1 MKLFEL
7 AGITKRFGSRTVLD
21 ISELTLYPD
30 RIYAILGPNGAG
42 KTTLLRVL
50 NLLLPPDSG
59 KIRFME
65 VDVDHSER
73 TRLALSREMCM
84 VFQRPYMFRTNVFEN
99 VAYGLRLRNIAGR
112 ELRDKVTE
120 ALRFVGMLD
129 FARRPAHKLSSGE
142 AQRVALARALA
153 LRPRVL
159 LLDEP
164 TANLDPAS
172 VQALENIIKGCREE
186 YRATVIMVTHNL
198 FQAKRL
204 AHEVVLLHEGRI
216 IEHQDTVGF
225 FNSPKDIKTVQF
237 LNGTMV
243 Y

>member
-164 TANLDPAS
+164 SLGLAPILIREIFKELARINREGVTVLLVEQNAR
-172 VQALENIIKGCREE
+172 QALMLSHRG
-186 YRATVIMVTHNL
+186 Y
-198 FQAKRL
+198 
-204 AHEVVLLHEGRI
+204 VLQTGRI
-216 IEHQDTVGF
+216 VMHGPSAELLSNPDVKAAYLGKLKI
-225 FNSPKDIKTVQF
+225 
-237 LNGTMV
+237 
-243 Y
+243 